1 MPKRPVRF
9 CSILLAALI
18 ALMGGAARAATSHN
32 FAPAAFRKL
41 AALAG
46 NWAGKDN
53 MGAPVRSH
61 FELIANETAV
71 METFDMSPTEEM
83 VTIYSVDGKSIALM
97 HYCPVGN
104 QPRMRA
110 TPSSADA
117 KTLDFHFTGAGNL
130 PSLAMGHEQ
139 RLVLQFIDANHIVE
153 HWTWRKNGK
162 DTAMIYHLTRQ

>member
-1 MPKRPVRF
+1 MGMPVK
-9 CSILLAALI
+9 
-18 ALMGGAARAATSHN
+18 
-32 FAPAAFRKL
+32 
-41 AALAG
+41 
-46 NWAGKDN
+46 
-53 MGAPVRSH
+53 SH
-61 FELIANETAV
+61 FQLIANKTAV
-71 METFDMSPTEEM
+71 METFDMSPSDQM
-83 VTIYSVDGKSIALM
+83 VTIYSLDGKSIALM

-104 QPRMRA
+104 QPHMRA
-110 TPSSADA
+110 TPASADL